1 MYNNNEYDNEYNN
14 EYDNEYDNAYNNE
27 DSNEDN
33 IKIIINSDT
42 IENRSNLEKL
52 VRQKTYY
59 YAHASS
65 TETTPP
71 TSPQQTPPTRILK
84 KRYIEN
90 LTNIITDSKKNS
102 PPNNI
107 KEISRSPQNDDDAKT
122 FISDGL
128 GSEPSDSGTEND
140 LYDELERENS
150 DEISPGIY
158 EIEYNNNNNNK
169 QKTLPSTNKLRYK
182 KLTYNDV
189 RRQMNHSYELDTV
202 HRYSSAL
209 DILASYLKGQK
220 IIYMETRNQT
230 TKLLHLL
237 MIPAIFLSSVSAVI
251 QSSLKNK
258 AHGELILSSISAFV
272 ALLLAVINYLKL
284 DASAEAHKISAH
296 QYDKIQ
302 TYIEFQSGQV
312 LLFSNPMLTSENVLR
327 QWDEY
332 KKVILLSCPIPKRN
346 KNQYRK
352 WITEQQQ
359 EKIKKIYEER
369 EAAESSIIEQIKEDI
384 KNIEKKICEIK
395 GTNQFIIPR
404 SIRYRYPLIYNTNI
418 FAMIKKIDDYKA
430 KILTNLKNVKNEI
443 RFINAMQHQKNYNI
457 SSNYSSRL
465 TILFKEKK
473 SLIDTILFLNT
484 AFSMIDKMFQQEITN
499 AELRKKFCISFIIRD
514 IIMICFPNFKRRWCL
529 PENYLS
535 PEKCGGDILERLMG
549 IEQKINDI

>member
-1 MYNNNEYDNEYNN
+1 MKENNYQKEENIRIIIDNEVKPNT
-14 EYDNEYDNAYNNE
+14 D
-27 DSNEDN
+27 
-33 IKIIINSDT
+33 
-42 IENRSNLEKL
+42 NLEKIL
-52 VRQKTYY
+52 RQKTYY
-59 YAHASS
+59 YTHASS
-65 TETTPP
+65 ND
-71 TSPQQTPPTRILK
+71 TSPSHTPEQLISPRLLK

-90 LTNIITDSKKNS
+90 LSTIITDNTHSEKNG
-102 PPNNI
+102 
-107 KEISRSPQNDDDAKT
+107 EDTKT
-122 FISDGL
+122 FVSDGL
-128 GSEPSDSGTEND
+128 GSEPSDSDTEND

-158 EIEYNNNNNNK
+158 EIDYNKTAQVNK
-169 QKTLPSTNKLRYK
+169 ENSNKKLEYK

-189 RRQMNHSYELDTV
+189 RRQINHSYELDPV

-230 TKLLHLL
+230 IRILHFL

-251 QSSLKNK
+251 QSSLANEKY
-258 AHGELILSSISAFV
+258 GELILSSISAFV
-272 ALLLAVINYLKL
+272 ALLLSVINYLKL

-312 LLFSNPMLTSENVLR
+312 LLFSNPILTTENVLR

-332 KKVILLSCPIPKRN
+332 KKVQLLSCPIPKRN
-346 KNQYRK
+346 KIQYKK
-352 WITEQQQ
+352 WITTQQQ
-359 EKIKKIYEER
+359 EKIKKIYKER
-369 EAAESSIIEQIKEDI
+369 EEAETSIIEQIKEDV

-443 RFINAMQHQKNYNI
+443 RFINAMQRANNYNI
-457 SSNYSSRL
+457 TPSYSSRL

-499 AELRKKFCISFIIRD
+499 AELRKKYYISFIIRD
-514 IIMICFPNFKRRWCL
+514 MILICFPHFTYNWCL
-529 PENYLS
+529 PTNYIS
-535 PEKCGGDILERLMG
+535 PEKCGGDILEKLMG
-549 IEQKINDI
+549 VEEKINSK

>member
-1 MYNNNEYDNEYNN
+1 MQENNSQLEENIRIVIDNEEKPNT
-14 EYDNEYDNAYNNE
+14 D
-27 DSNEDN
+27 
-33 IKIIINSDT
+33 
-42 IENRSNLEKL
+42 NLEKIL
-52 VRQKTYY
+52 RQRKYY
-59 YAHASS
+59 YDHTYSNEVS
-65 TETTPP
+65 PSHTPEQMF
-71 TSPQQTPPTRILK
+71 SPRLLK

-90 LTNIITDSKKNS
+90 LSSIVTDNITAGKK
-102 PPNNI
+102 
-107 KEISRSPQNDDDAKT
+107 EDDTKT

-128 GSEPSDSGTEND
+128 GSEPSDSDTEND
-140 LYDELERENS
+140 LYDEMERDNS

-158 EIEYNNNNNNK
+158 EFEYRKTTQANK
-169 QKTLPSTNKLRYK
+169 DKPRKKLEYK

-220 IIYMETRNQT
+220 IIYMETRSQT
-230 TKLLHLL
+230 TQLLHLL

-251 QSSLKNK
+251 QSSLKDEK
-258 AHGELILSSISAFV
+258 HGELILSSISAFV

-296 QYDKIQ
+296 QYDTIQ

-312 LLFSNPMLTSENVLR
+312 LLFSNPMLTTENVLR

-332 KKVILLSCPIPKRN
+332 KKVLLLSCPIPKRN
-346 KNQYRK
+346 KNQYKK
-352 WITEQQQ
+352 WIAEQQQ

-369 EAAESSIIEQIKEDI
+369 EQAETTIIEQIKEDI

-404 SIRYRYPLIYNTNI
+404 AIRYRYPLIYNTNI

-443 RFINAMQHQKNYNI
+443 RFINAMQHANNYIIN
-457 SSNYSSRL
+457 SNYSSRL
-465 TILFKEKK
+465 AYLFKEKK

-499 AELRKKFCISFIIRD
+499 AELRKKFCISFMIRD
-514 IIMICFPNFKRRWCL
+514 LIMICFPNFTGKWCL
-529 PENYLS
+529 PTNYIS
-535 PEKCGGDILERLMG
+535 PEKCGGDILEKLMG
-549 IEQKINDI
+549 IEDKINRKERENKEITIV